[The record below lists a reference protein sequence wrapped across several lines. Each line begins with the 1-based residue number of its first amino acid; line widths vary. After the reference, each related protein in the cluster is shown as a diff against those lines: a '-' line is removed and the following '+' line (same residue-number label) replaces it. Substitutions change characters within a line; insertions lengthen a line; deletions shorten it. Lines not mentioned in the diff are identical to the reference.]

1 MLGIYVAGLP
11 GEGINNIKN
20 NSPAVKRCL
29 GHVVA
34 HLVEALC
41 YKPEGSSPIRVNGIF
56 HWLHPGV
63 APAPNRNK

>member
-56 HWLHPGV
+56 H
-63 APAPNRNK
+63 